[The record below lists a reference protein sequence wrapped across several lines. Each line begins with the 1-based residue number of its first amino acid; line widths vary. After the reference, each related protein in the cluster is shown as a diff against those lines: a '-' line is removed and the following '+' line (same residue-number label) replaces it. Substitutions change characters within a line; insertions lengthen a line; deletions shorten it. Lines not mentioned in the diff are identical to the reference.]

1 MLLFTRPQKG
11 TNTAVF
17 PTFNQNA
24 PAIERWGQTIKNAL
38 RCLVEWYHTDVY
50 YC

>member
-1 MLLFTRPQKG
+1 MLSFTRPQKG
-11 TNTAVF
+11 ADTAVF

-24 PAIERWGQTIKNAL
+24 LAFERWGQLIKNAL
-38 RCLVEWYHTDVY
+38 RSLVEWYHTDVY